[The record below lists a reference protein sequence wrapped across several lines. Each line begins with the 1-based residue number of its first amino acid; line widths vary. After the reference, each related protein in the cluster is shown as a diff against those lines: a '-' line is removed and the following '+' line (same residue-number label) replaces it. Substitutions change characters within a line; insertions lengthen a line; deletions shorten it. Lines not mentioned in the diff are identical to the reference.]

1 MLGWCSWTRR
11 ATLVAVIMLVVW
23 VGTMGGAARAPPKV
37 SGRVVGRQSVRV
49 GRTIRLPCPVTGDPP
64 PLTMWT
70 KDGRTVHGGWTRL
83 RVLRHGL
90 KIEEAEVDDAGVY
103 VCKAANGFGSVSLNY
118 TLVVIAD
125 ESETAKTEASQAEN
139 GDRAAAAAAER
150 EAELKLGTKPRFTQP
165 SRMRRRVLA
174 RPAGSSVR
182 LKCSASGEPRPD
194 VVWLKDDRPIARPT
208 PAASSHMAASGR
220 GGRRQQWTLTLKS
233 LRAEDSGRY
242 TCRVFNTA
250 GEINATY
257 RVDVVQ
263 RLRSKPVLTG
273 THPVNTTVEMGGTT
287 SLQCKVRSDV
297 RPVVQW
303 LKRVEPGSER
313 HHNATLDVGGQRFVV
328 LPAGDVWSRP
338 DGSFLNKLVIAR
350 ARAEDAG
357 MYICLGANT
366 MGYSFRSAF
375 LTVQPD
381 PSRHPAPPSPR
392 PGGSLPWPVIVGI
405 PAGAFFIVGSVLLWL
420 CQSRKPKAYG
430 ADAEDGAAGGG
441 GGGGGNAGAA
451 SSATASGRF
460 QRDRAPEK
468 KAAAAAAAHE
478 DLAKLAPPSPC
489 LPPAPG
495 SLQPLGLG
503 LHTAPLVPP
512 PPHHQHY
519 HHVLV
524 PAHSSKAHTLGR
536 GGYGKAAGGG
546 GGGGVGADVLHTHT
560 HTHVE
565 GKVHQHHYTYYQC

>member
-1 MLGWCSWTRR
+1 MLGWCSWSRR

-118 TLVVIAD
+118 TLVVIAGALRTSPCSLSR
-125 ESETAKTEASQAEN
+125 EPTGFSSVFN
-139 GDRAAAAAAER
+139 GQPLPVCVFPPPHDAA
-150 EAELKLGTKPRFTQP
+150 KPRFTQP

-194 VVWLKDDRPIARPT
+194 IVWLKDDRPIARPT
-208 PAASSHMAASGR
+208 PVAAS
-220 GGRRQQWTLTLKS
+220 RQQWTLTLKS

-392 PGGSLPWPVIVGI
+392 PAGSLPWPVIVGI

-430 ADAEDGAAGGG
+430 VDAEDGAAA
-441 GGGGGNAGAA
+441 GGGGGNVGAS
-451 SSATASGRF
+451 SSATSSGRF

-468 KAAAAAAAHE
+468 KAAAAAAAAAAAVAHE
-478 DLAKLAPPSPC
+478 DLTKLAPPSPC
-489 LPPAPG
+489 LPPVPG

-503 LHTAPLVPP
+503 LHAAPLV

>member
-1 MLGWCSWTRR
+1 MLGWCSWSRR

-118 TLVVIAD
+118 TLVVIAGALRTSPCSLSR
-125 ESETAKTEASQAEN
+125 EPN
-139 GDRAAAAAAER
+139 G
-150 EAELKLGTKPRFTQP
+150 KYQWPKPRFTQP

-194 VVWLKDDRPIARPT
+194 IVWLKDDRPIARPT
-208 PAASSHMAASGR
+208 PAAAS
-220 GGRRQQWTLTLKS
+220 RQQWTLTLKS

-392 PGGSLPWPVIVGI
+392 PAGSLPWPVIVGI

-430 ADAEDGAAGGG
+430 
-441 GGGGGNAGAA
+441 
-451 SSATASGRF
+451 
-460 QRDRAPEK
+460 
-468 KAAAAAAAHE
+468 
-478 DLAKLAPPSPC
+478 
-489 LPPAPG
+489 
-495 SLQPLGLG
+495 PLGLG
-503 LHTAPLVPP
+503 LHAAPLV